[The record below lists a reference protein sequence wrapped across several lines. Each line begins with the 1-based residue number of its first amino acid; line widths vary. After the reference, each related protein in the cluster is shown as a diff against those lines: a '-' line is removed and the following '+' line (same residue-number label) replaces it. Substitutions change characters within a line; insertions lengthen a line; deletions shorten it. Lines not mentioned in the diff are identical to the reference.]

1 MQQGIKRGLA
11 VVLSAVLTVSLLLNT
26 FSIGVFAQ
34 DDPVT
39 LTDQIVAQLEQ
50 EGVEPGSGATEE
62 TPAVSAVPTQQPEA
76 TVEPTATAWPEATE
90 TPEPSVVPEP
100 SASAEP
106 TETPVP
112 TVAPAVTESPAPT
125 VTPAPTATA
134 VPEQDSRQ
142 LTVEELKQQIKDLLE
157 QSYSLTEMTEEE
169 LEESLGEIN
178 AIAAMPATMAEED
191 QEDAELQEL
200 LDQLADAQA
209 AMESMRMAWQAKR
222 EGWLDQLPQTGKEN
236 SWRYQNG
243 TRIGQDENILDF
255 DVPDGVSTF
264 SAGGYWGIDV
274 SHHQGVINWEA
285 VKAAGIDF
293 AIIRCG
299 YGMNLTEQD
308 DRQWSRNVSECE
320 RLGIPYGVYFYSYAM
335 TADMA
340 VEEGAHAVRLLEGH
354 NPDLPVFYDLEENS
368 QLVLG
373 SGGLAEIARIFC
385 DIVSS
390 KGYEVGVYASLNWW
404 QYYLT
409 DAVFEN
415 WYRWV
420 AEWRSSCH
428 YNGRYE
434 MWQYTDEGSISG
446 INGYVDMD
454 YWYGSLFHPAHPVT
468 IEEGTYVIHSA
479 VNYEY
484 ALDIKDAGKENGVNA
499 QLYTVNESAAQ
510 QFRIQSVGNGCY
522 TLQNVNSGKLLDI
535 QGGRVSSGTNVQQW
549 EANGSNAQ
557 QWYFED
563 AGDGFYYIR
572 AKDGELY
579 LDVAGGAANNG
590 ANVQIWIGNQSAAQ
604 KFWLEKVENPTEVQ
618 QGIYTIQALI
628 GTNMV
633 LDISGASTANGA
645 NAQLYSKNDSIAQQ
659 FVIYPVGQGYYSIR
673 NVSSGKVLDVKD
685 GKIAAGA
692 NVQQWDANG
701 SKAQQWRFIDAGNGY
716 YFIQSRANG
725 LYLDIANG
733 SAQNGAN
740 VQVYTP
746 NKSNAQKF
754 KLTAVKS
761 ASTVQ
766 NGSYRIHSALSSQ
779 AVLDVVNGSSSDGA
793 NVQLY
798 SANGTA
804 AQTFE
809 IKSGGNGYYT
819 IINQNSQ
826 KALDVSG
833 AGMNAGTNV
842 QQWTSNGTL
851 AQQWL
856 FVDAGNGY
864 YYIQSACNGLYLD
877 VSAGSSRNGTNIQVY
892 TTNRS
897 NAQKFKLVKLEDSQK
912 IQEGV
917 YTIQSA
923 LDANKVL
930 DVLNGSKSNGGN
942 IQIYS
947 SNGTPAQKFKIES
960 AGNGNYRIRNV
971 NSGMVLDVTNAGL
984 DAGTNVQQWMSN
996 GTFAQQWRFV
1006 DAGNGYYY
1014 IQSVCNGL
1022 YLDVSAGS
1030 TKNGTNVQVYTAN
1043 QSTAQKFKLV
1053 KQ

>member
-90 TPEPSVVPEP
+90 MPEPSVVPEP

-112 TVAPAVTESPAPT
+112 TVAPAATESPAPT

-200 LDQLADAQA
+200 LDQLADAQV

-243 TRIGQDENILDF
+243 TRIDQDENILDF

-299 YGMNLTEQD
+299 FGMNLTEQD

-340 VEEGAHAVRLLEGH
+340 VDEGAHAVRLLQGH
-354 NPDLPVFYDLEENS
+354 NPDLPVFYDLEENR

-385 DIVSS
+385 DIVGS
-390 KGYEVGVYASLNWW
+390 KGYKVGVYASLNWW

-409 DAVFEN
+409 DAVFEK

-420 AEWRSSCH
+420 AEWRPSCH

-434 MWQYTDEGSISG
+434 IWQYTDKGTING

-454 YWYGSLFHPAHPVT
+454 YWYA
-468 IEEGTYVIHSA
+468 
-479 VNYEY
+479 
-484 ALDIKDAGKENGVNA
+484 
-499 QLYTVNESAAQ
+499 
-510 QFRIQSVGNGCY
+510 
-522 TLQNVNSGKLLDI
+522 
-535 QGGRVSSGTNVQQW
+535 
-549 EANGSNAQ
+549 
-557 QWYFED
+557 
-563 AGDGFYYIR
+563 
-572 AKDGELY
+572 ELP
-579 LDVAGGAANNG
+579 NKK
-590 ANVQIWIGNQSAAQ
+590 S
-604 KFWLEKVENPTEVQ
+604 
-618 QGIYTIQALI
+618 
-628 GTNMV
+628 
-633 LDISGASTANGA
+633 
-645 NAQLYSKNDSIAQQ
+645 
-659 FVIYPVGQGYYSIR
+659 
-673 NVSSGKVLDVKD
+673 
-685 GKIAAGA
+685 
-692 NVQQWDANG
+692 
-701 SKAQQWRFIDAGNGY
+701 
-716 YFIQSRANG
+716 G
-725 LYLDIANG
+725 LYLIPESNEWG
-733 SAQNGAN
+733 
-740 VQVYTP
+740 YY
-746 NKSNAQKF
+746 NK
-754 KLTAVKS
+754 
-761 ASTVQ
+761 
-766 NGSYRIHSALSSQ
+766 G
-779 AVLDVVNGSSSDGA
+779 VLDTSYTGLASNEAGWWYVEKGKVNFSYTGLA
-793 NVQLY
+793 YYNNVWWY
-798 SANGTA
+798 VG
-804 AQTFE
+804 
-809 IKSGGNGYYT
+809 
-819 IINQNSQ
+819 NSQ
-826 KALDVSG
+826 LD
-833 AGMNAGTNV
+833 
-842 QQWTSNGTL
+842 
-851 AQQWL
+851 
-856 FVDAGNGY
+856 FGY
-864 YYIQSACNGLYLD
+864 TGLVAY
-877 VSAGSSRNGTNIQVY
+877 
-892 TTNRS
+892 
-897 NAQKFKLVKLEDSQK
+897 
-912 IQEGV
+912 
-917 YTIQSA
+917 
-923 LDANKVL
+923 
-930 DVLNGSKSNGGN
+930 
-942 IQIYS
+942 
-947 SNGTPAQKFKIES
+947 
-960 AGNGNYRIRNV
+960 NGNYWYVENGQLNTVHEGLIYWNGEWWYIRSGVVDWAYTGLVQLNESWWYV
-971 NSGMVLDVTNAGL
+971 ENGKITFSYTGLAYYNHAWWYVKNSELKFDYNGKIVFEGSEWTVTNGQAIK
-984 DAGTNVQQWMSN
+984 A
-996 GTFAQQWRFV
+996 
-1006 DAGNGYYY
+1006 
-1014 IQSVCNGL
+1014 
-1022 YLDVSAGS
+1022 
-1030 TKNGTNVQVYTAN
+1030 
-1043 QSTAQKFKLV
+1043 
-1053 KQ
+1053 

>member
-39 LTDQIVAQLEQ
+39 LTDQIVVQLEQ
-50 EGVEPGSGATEE
+50 EGVEPGSEATEE

-112 TVAPAVTESPAPT
+112 TVAPAATESPAPT

-200 LDQLADAQA
+200 LDQLADAQV

-243 TRIGQDENILDF
+243 TRIDQDENILDF

-274 SHHQGVINWEA
+274 SHHQGVINWDA

-373 SGGLAEIARIFC
+373 SGRLAEIARIFC

-434 MWQYTDEGSISG
+434 MWQYTDQGTISG

-454 YWYGSLFHPAHPVT
+454 YWYAELPNKKNGLYPIPESNEWGYYNKGVLDTSYTGLASN
-468 IEEGTYVIHSA
+468 EAGWWYVEKGK
-479 VNYEY
+479 VNFS
-484 ALDIKDAGKENGVNA
+484 
-499 QLYTVNESAAQ
+499 YTGLVYYNNVWWY
-510 QFRIQSVGNGCY
+510 VGNGQLDFGY
-522 TLQNVNSGKLLDI
+522 TG
-535 QGGRVSSGTNVQQW
+535 
-549 EANGSNAQ
+549 
-557 QWYFED
+557 
-563 AGDGFYYIR
+563 
-572 AKDGELY
+572 
-579 LDVAGGAANNG
+579 
-590 ANVQIWIGNQSAAQ
+590 
-604 KFWLEKVENPTEVQ
+604 
-618 QGIYTIQALI
+618 LI
-628 GTNMV
+628 
-633 LDISGASTANGA
+633 A
-645 NAQLYSKNDSIAQQ
+645 Y
-659 FVIYPVGQGYYSIR
+659 
-673 NVSSGKVLDVKD
+673 
-685 GKIAAGA
+685 
-692 NVQQWDANG
+692 
-701 SKAQQWRFIDAGNGY
+701 
-716 YFIQSRANG
+716 
-725 LYLDIANG
+725 
-733 SAQNGAN
+733 
-740 VQVYTP
+740 
-746 NKSNAQKF
+746 
-754 KLTAVKS
+754 
-761 ASTVQ
+761 
-766 NGSYRIHSALSSQ
+766 
-779 AVLDVVNGSSSDGA
+779 
-793 NVQLY
+793 
-798 SANGTA
+798 
-804 AQTFE
+804 
-809 IKSGGNGYYT
+809 
-819 IINQNSQ
+819 
-826 KALDVSG
+826 
-833 AGMNAGTNV
+833 
-842 QQWTSNGTL
+842 
-851 AQQWL
+851 
-856 FVDAGNGY
+856 
-864 YYIQSACNGLYLD
+864 
-877 VSAGSSRNGTNIQVY
+877 
-892 TTNRS
+892 
-897 NAQKFKLVKLEDSQK
+897 
-912 IQEGV
+912 
-917 YTIQSA
+917 
-923 LDANKVL
+923 
-930 DVLNGSKSNGGN
+930 
-942 IQIYS
+942 
-947 SNGTPAQKFKIES
+947 
-960 AGNGNYRIRNV
+960 NGNYWYVENGQLNTLYEGLVYWNVEWWYIRSGVVDWAYTGLVQLNESWWYVENGKITFSYTGLAYYNNV
-971 NSGMVLDVTNAGL
+971 WWYVENSELKFEYNGKIVFEGSEWIVTNGQAIR
-984 DAGTNVQQWMSN
+984 A
-996 GTFAQQWRFV
+996 
-1006 DAGNGYYY
+1006 
-1014 IQSVCNGL
+1014 
-1022 YLDVSAGS
+1022 
-1030 TKNGTNVQVYTAN
+1030 
-1043 QSTAQKFKLV
+1043 
-1053 KQ
+1053 

>member
-50 EGVEPGSGATEE
+50 EGVEPGNGATEE

-100 SASAEP
+100 SASVEP
-106 TETPVP
+106 TET
-112 TVAPAVTESPAPT
+112 PAPT

-178 AIAAMPATMAEED
+178 AITAVPATMAEED

-200 LDQLADAQA
+200 LDQLADAQV

-243 TRIGQDENILDF
+243 TRIDQDENILDF

-420 AEWRSSCH
+420 AEWRSSCS

-434 MWQYTDEGSISG
+434 MWQYTSKGSINGISG
-446 INGYVDMD
+446 NVDMN
-454 YWYGSLFHPAHPVT
+454 YWYAELPGASRVLVT
-468 IEEGTYVIHSA
+468 EGAYTIST
-479 VNYEY
+479 
-484 ALDIKDAGKENGVNA
+484 ALD
-499 QLYTVNESAAQ
+499 
-510 QFRIQSVGNGCY
+510 
-522 TLQNVNSGKLLDI
+522 
-535 QGGRVSSGTNVQQW
+535 
-549 EANGSNAQ
+549 
-557 QWYFED
+557 
-563 AGDGFYYIR
+563 
-572 AKDGELY
+572 
-579 LDVAGGAANNG
+579 
-590 ANVQIWIGNQSAAQ
+590 
-604 KFWLEKVENPTEVQ
+604 
-618 QGIYTIQALI
+618 
-628 GTNMV
+628 
-633 LDISGASTANGA
+633 
-645 NAQLYSKNDSIAQQ
+645 
-659 FVIYPVGQGYYSIR
+659 
-673 NVSSGKVLDVKD
+673 SGKVLDVE
-685 GKIAAGA
+685 
-692 NVQQWDANG
+692 QG
-701 SKAQQWRFIDAGNGY
+701 S
-716 YFIQSRANG
+716 
-725 LYLDIANG
+725 
-733 SAQNGAN
+733 
-740 VQVYTP
+740 
-746 NKSNAQKF
+746 
-754 KLTAVKS
+754 TA
-761 ASTVQ
+761 
-766 NGSYRIHSALSSQ
+766 
-779 AVLDVVNGSSSDGA
+779 DGA
-793 NVQLY
+793 NVELFSRNGGANQSFKI
-798 SANGTA
+798 SACGD
-804 AQTFE
+804 
-809 IKSGGNGYYT
+809 GYYT
-819 IINQNSQ
+819 IQNINSG
-826 KALDVSG
+826 KYLDVYNGEKSP
-833 AGMNAGTNV
+833 GTNV
-842 QQWTSNGTL
+842 LQWSENGGDNQKW
-851 AQQWL
+851 A
-856 FVDAGNGY
+856 FEDAGNGY
-864 YYIQSACNGLYLD
+864 YYIRSKASGLYLD
-877 VSAGSSRNGTNIQVY
+877 VYNGESTDKTNVLVF
-892 TTNRS
+892 TKNGG
-897 NAQKFKLVKLEDSQK
+897 NNQKFRLNVCET
-912 IQEGV
+912 
-917 YTIQSA
+917 YTIISGNYTISTA
-923 LDANKVL
+923 LDSGKVL
-930 DVLNGSKSNGGN
+930 DVEQGSTADGANVELFSRNGGAN
-942 IQIYS
+942 QS
-947 SNGTPAQKFKIES
+947 FKIS
-960 AGNGNYRIRNV
+960 ACGDGYYTIQNI
-971 NSGMVLDVTNAGL
+971 NSGKYLDVYNGEKSP
-984 DAGTNVQQWMSN
+984 GTNVLQWSEN
-996 GTFAQQWRFV
+996 GGDNQKWAFE

-1014 IQSVCNGL
+1014 IRSKASGL
-1022 YLDVSAGS
+1022 YLDVYNGESTDKTNVLVF
-1030 TKNGTNVQVYTAN
+1030 TKNGGNNQKFRLNVCETYTIISGNYTISTALDSGKVLDVEQGSTADGANVELFSRNGGAN
-1043 QSTAQKFKLV
+1043 QSFKISACGDGYYTIQNINSGKYLDVYNGEKSPGTNVLQWSENGGDNQKWAFEDAGNGYYYIRSKASGLYLDVYNGESTDKTNVLVFTKNGADNQKFSLIIA
-1053 KQ
+1053 